1 MKQKVTDLLNIPVCS
16 KEAARGG
23 NGCWD
28 SRDCGDS
35 VDSWDG
41 WDGGDSRDG
50 EDGKSGEGGG
60 DGRDLGEM
68 TKNDFDSSIFIWKPT
83 YIYLSKSIHIK
94 LEKYF

>member
-23 NGCWD
+23 SRGGSWD
-28 SRDCGDS
+28 SRDCADG

-41 WDGGDSRDG
+41 WNGGDSGDG

-60 DGRDLGEM
+60 DGLILT
-68 TKNDFDSSIFIWKPT
+68 TKFLSENLL
-83 YIYLSKSIHIK
+83 IYT
-94 LEKYF
+94 